1 MNSAMISAADIKPEK
16 EREILQYITEAI
28 LHMNSESGVLRKEI
42 WQYIMDKY
50 KERVDYCDFLLSIRR
65 FINAGKMSS
74 KEGFFSM
81 HPSIIMEFL
90 EKNPKMFPNIKK
102 GFILPDHITGDK
114 IMLSKDGA
122 ISVKRSN
129 YGGGSESH
137 KQSVSSKKSMKRSE
151 DTR

>member
-1 MNSAMISAADIKPEK
+1 
-16 EREILQYITEAI
+16 
-28 LHMNSESGVLRKEI
+28 MNSESGVLRKDI

-65 FINAGKMSS
+65 FMNAGKMTC

-81 HPSIIMEFL
+81 HPSIIKEFL

-102 GFILPDHITGDK
+102 GFILPDHNTGDR
-114 IMLSKDGA
+114 IVLSRDGA

-129 YGGGSESH
+129 YGGGTESH
-137 KQSVSSKKSMKRSE
+137 KQSVSSKKSLKRSE